1 MNKII
6 NQTQF
11 LNYDIIE
18 FDCVDSTM
26 NVVKNFSANTIVV
39 AQSQS
44 NGKGKSDRVWSSE
57 NNGNLYFSVLLNASD
72 DKLNYSQL
80 SFLSGLAMR
89 EAIASFDIKNSILLK
104 WPNDIL
110 INEKKCCG
118 ILLEFDLLSKKL
130 VIGIGVNIKTYPIN
144 TMFNATAL
152 SNESIDV
159 ERYNLLKEFL
169 NNFNRLFDEWKKYGF
184 SVIREKW
191 LKNCYKLNQKIKVNE
206 VEGIFK
212 DLDKDGTLIL
222 ETKDKIL
229 YVKSGDIFI

>member
-1 MNKII
+1 MNKVI

-11 LNYDIIE
+11 LNYNIIE

-26 NVVKNFSANTIVV
+26 SVVKTFLENTVVV

-57 NNGNLYFSVLLNASD
+57 NNGNLYFSFILNANN
-72 DKLNYSQL
+72 DKLDYSQL

-89 EAIASFDIKNSILLK
+89 EAVMKFNENNSILLK

-110 INEKKCCG
+110 VNEKKCCG
-118 ILLEFDLLSKKL
+118 ILLEFDSLSKTL
-130 VIGIGVNIKTYPIN
+130 VIGIGVNIKAYPNN

-152 SNESIDV
+152 SLENINVD
-159 ERYNLLKEFL
+159 RYALLKEFL
-169 NNFNRLFDEWKKYGF
+169 NNFNCLFDEWKKQGF
-184 SVIREKW
+184 SPIRDRW
-191 LKNCYKLNQKIKVNE
+191 IRNCYRLNEKIRVNE

-212 DLDKDGTLIL
+212 DLDKD
-222 ETKDKIL
+222 
-229 YVKSGDIFI
+229 

>member
-11 LNYDIIE
+11 LNYNIIE
-18 FDCVDSTM
+18 FDSVDSTM
-26 NVVKNFSANTIVV
+26 NIVKTFPNDTVIV

-44 NGKGKSDRVWSSE
+44 NGKGKSNRIWNSE
-57 NNGNLYFSVLLNASD
+57 NNGNLYFSLILDANS
-72 DKLNYSQL
+72 DKLNYSQI

-89 EAIASFDIKNSILLK
+89 EAIKKFDKNNSILLK

-118 ILLEFDLLSKKL
+118 ILLEFDILSKSL
-130 VIGIGVNIKTYPIN
+130 VIGIGINIETHPIN
-144 TMFNATAL
+144 TIFSPTSLKAEN
-152 SNESIDV
+152 IFV
-159 ERYNLLKEFL
+159 ERYTLLNEFL
-169 NNFNRLFDEWKKYGF
+169 SNFNYLFDEWKKYGF
-184 SVIREKW
+184 SIIREKW
-191 LKNCYKLNQKIKVNE
+191 IKNCYKLGQKIKVNE
-206 VEGIFK
+206 TVGIFK

-222 ETKDKIL
+222 ETIDEVV

>member
-1 MNKII
+1 MNRII
-6 NQTQF
+6 NQIQF
-11 LNYDIIE
+11 LKYDLIE

-26 NVVKNFSANTIVV
+26 NVAKTFPSNSVV
-39 AQSQS
+39 IAQSQS
-44 NGKGKSDRVWSSE
+44 NGKGKSSRVWSSE
-57 NNGNLYFSVLLNASD
+57 NNGNLYFSLILNAND

-89 EAIASFDIKNSILLK
+89 EAIEKFNKSNSILLK

-118 ILLEFDLLSKKL
+118 ILLEFDLLSKNL
-130 VIGIGVNIKTYPIN
+130 VIGIGVNIKTYPTN
-144 TMFNATAL
+144 TMLNATAL
-152 SNESIDV
+152 AIENINV

-169 NNFNRLFDEWKKYGF
+169 SNFNYFFDEWKRYGF

-191 LKNCYKLNQKIKVNE
+191 IKNCYKLGKTIKVNE
-206 VEGIFK
+206 IEGIFK

-222 ETKDKIL
+222 ETKNEVL
-229 YVKSGDIFI
+229 YIKSGDIFI